1 MKYVKAF
8 EPEHNW
14 LLKNGLSE
22 DQIEV
27 FYTEVALDIIRSDDR
42 YERHNLPMFGQH
54 ETEDDDGKEQFGH
67 FVYRRGSQRD
77 KSTVEEEDET
87 GWCAM
92 KLCITPIYTEDNTDV
107 YLESV
112 SIVEQ
117 LGDKELIDA
126 IAAMSERRHQ
136 ILELLVDGWP
146 QKKIAAYLGIS
157 SAAVSKHAAAIEK
170 ALEPYFLKKRW
181 VRLI

>member
-8 EPEHNW
+8 EPEHKW

-27 FYTEVALDIIRSDDR
+27 FYTEVALDIIRSDYR
-42 YERHNLPMFGQH
+42 YERHNLPMFGQNKS
-54 ETEDDDGKEQFGH
+54 EDDDDKEQFGH
-67 FVYRRGSQRD
+67 FVHRRGSQRD
-77 KSTVEEEDET
+77 KSAAEEEDET

-92 KLCITPIYTEDNTDV
+92 KLCITPIYTEDNTDA

-117 LGDKELIDA
+117 LGDKELIDT
-126 IAAMSERRHQ
+126 IASMTERRQQ
-136 ILELLVDGWP
+136 ILELLVDEWP
-146 QKKIAAYLGIS
+146 QKKIAAHLGIS
-157 SAAVSKHAAAIEK
+157 GAAVSKHVAAIEK
-170 ALEPYFLKKRW
+170 TLEPYFVKTRW
-181 VRLI
+181 IRLI